1 VLFHVFDKSVG
12 HAFPTLQS
20 FHFIALLQLSGNL
33 KSHSNREI
41 YKQTMGE
48 GLTVHGRKNPDALD
62 EIEKLTTEIMEI
74 LNNEI

>member
-1 VLFHVFDKSVG
+1 LIEEIRPATEESGFKPLRTVLY
-12 HAFPTLQS
+12 
-20 FHFIALLQLSGNL
+20 
-33 KSHSNREI
+33 NREI